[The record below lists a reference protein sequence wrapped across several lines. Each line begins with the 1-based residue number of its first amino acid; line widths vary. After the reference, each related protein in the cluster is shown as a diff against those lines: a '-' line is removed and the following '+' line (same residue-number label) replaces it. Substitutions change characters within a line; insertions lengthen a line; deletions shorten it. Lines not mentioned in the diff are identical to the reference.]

1 MEMTWEEIDIEHTK
15 ITIKNVAYV
24 VTAAVAAWILIQALF
39 LKTINMSLMT
49 AVTVL
54 LQLF

>member
-1 MEMTWEEIDIEHTK
+1 MEMTWEEIDIDRTK

-24 VTAAVAAWILIQALF
+24 VTAAVAAWILVQALF
-39 LKTINMSLMT
+39 MSSINMSLMT

-54 LQLF
+54 MQLF